1 MYPITEGQIKKIHV
15 IKAELR
21 LSEDEYRAILKGMFN
36 VGSSKQLSFQQ
47 AKKLIEKLVQLYK
60 KETTLTPAQLS
71 RINYLASEVYKTN
84 TYEKLKECIE
94 RNIGYSVPVASL
106 SKKEATKIINTLEGI
121 KKWLL
126 KKRSTSKEIGS

>member
-15 IKAELR
+15 VKAELR

-94 RNIGYSVPVASL
+94 RNIDYSVPVASL

>member
-1 MYPITEGQIKKIHV
+1 MHPITEGQIKKIHV
-15 IKAELR
+15 VKAELR

-71 RINYLASEVYKTN
+71 RINYL
-84 TYEKLKECIE
+84 
-94 RNIGYSVPVASL
+94 SL
-106 SKKEATKIINTLEGI
+106 IHI
-121 KKWLL
+121 
-126 KKRSTSKEIGS
+126 